1 MFSILEKEDTNNL
14 SMSISTDH
22 MVKLERTNSQKSG
35 SSSNSQLMT
44 EDFFGGTNKTPD
56 ETDSTPDDEDYVV
69 VSFT

>member
-1 MFSILEKEDTNNL
+1 MFSILEKEDTANL
-14 SMSISTDH
+14 SMSVSTDH
-22 MVKLERTNSQKSG
+22 VVKLERTNSQKSG

-44 EDFFGGTNKTPD
+44 EDFFEGTDKTPA